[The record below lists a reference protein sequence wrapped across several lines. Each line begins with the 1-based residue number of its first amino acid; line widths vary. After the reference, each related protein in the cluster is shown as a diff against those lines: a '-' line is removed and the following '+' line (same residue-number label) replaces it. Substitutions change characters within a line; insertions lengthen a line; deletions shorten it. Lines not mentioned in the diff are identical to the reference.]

1 MKNTIDARISGGDP
15 FEARGSSAMPC
26 RRHAAAVVP
35 RSARHDPPVDRI
47 MYIMTNNMR
56 RNDVGLG
63 PRADQSS
70 G

>member
-26 RRHAAAVVP
+26 RRHAAAVGP
-35 RSARHDPPVDRI
+35 RSARYDPSLNRI

-56 RNDVGLG
+56 RNEVGLG
-63 PRADQSS
+63 PHAA
-70 G
+70 